1 MDWPNYMIIRAKGR
15 YHHHNTEFG
24 IFVGDT
30 AMEATE
36 RARKDGFIWAGVVLR
51 RYGKNVVDVCHCE
64 RRANEIAEWLD
75 KTWKGEFDK

>member
-1 MDWPNYMIIRAKGR
+1 MTWPNYVIIRAKGR
-15 YHHHNTEFG
+15 YDNHNAKFG

-30 AMEATE
+30 AKEAVD
-36 RARKDGFIWAGVVLR
+36 RAAADGFAWAGILLR
-51 RYGKNVVDVCHCE
+51 RNGKNVVDVCHCE